1 MRYNT
6 NRYGTHADE
15 DIVDIPTAISVV
27 SKRLASNLTAA
38 RQQCKSG
45 EGGKSHEQNERYG
58 TDHRRLKIADQLR
71 SHIGAEYPTVIL
83 LQCRRNTACHSRP
96 HPAGRWN

>member
-15 DIVDIPTAISVV
+15 DIVDILTAISVV

-58 TDHRRLKIADQLR
+58 TDHRRL
-71 SHIGAEYPTVIL
+71 T
-83 LQCRRNTACHSRP
+83 QCCRCYFGCR
-96 HPAGRWN
+96 